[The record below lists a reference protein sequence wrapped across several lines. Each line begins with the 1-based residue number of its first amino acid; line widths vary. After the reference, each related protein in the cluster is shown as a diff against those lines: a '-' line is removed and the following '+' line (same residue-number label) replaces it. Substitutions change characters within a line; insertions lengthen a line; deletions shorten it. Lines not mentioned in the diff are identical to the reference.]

1 LLDESDSYARY
12 LLEQQGIT
20 RLDVLNYIS
29 HGLSRGQDIA
39 TEMAGEDDDEE
50 APERVRDPLAAFTTD
65 LVALAATGKLDPL
78 IGRAAELERTVQVLC
93 RRLKNNPLLVGD
105 AGVGKTAMV
114 HGLASRIHEGQVP
127 DLLKEVHIY
136 AMDMGLVLAGT
147 KFRGQFE
154 ERVKGVLRALQDK
167 PNSILFIDEI
177 HTVVGAGATS
187 GGSVD
192 ASSLLKPALANGELR
207 CIGSTTHE
215 EYKAMEKDRGLA
227 RRFQKMGADPRI
239 SLRLAFQGVRRIPRK
254 RERKPT
260 GGDGTR
266 RPKHRRAAGES
277 QRRIPP

>member
-1 LLDESDSYARY
+1 MSTPLIPETLRRSLVEALEEARRRRHEYVTLEHLLLTLAQESRGQEVLLACGADLKKLRRDLDSYLDENLEKLPARSQREPEETIGFHRVLSRAVRHAQAAQQEQIESGDILAALLDESDSYARY

-136 AMDMGLVLAGT
+136 AMDMGLVLPIGPRPSRKCA
-147 KFRGQFE
+147 R
-154 ERVKGVLRALQDK
+154 LR
-167 PNSILFIDEI
+167 
-177 HTVVGAGATS
+177 
-187 GGSVD
+187 
-192 ASSLLKPALANGELR
+192 
-207 CIGSTTHE
+207 
-215 EYKAMEKDRGLA
+215 
-227 RRFQKMGADPRI
+227 
-239 SLRLAFQGVRRIPRK
+239 
-254 RERKPT
+254 
-260 GGDGTR
+260 
-266 RPKHRRAAGES
+266 
-277 QRRIPP
+277 